1 MDRAIFPIKNELVFT
16 DKILI
21 EVNGI
26 PLFMVCKGSKGTYYL
41 AISIDYEILAYYVFK
56 TDLNFLYQMLI
67 GKITIMEAITESDEL
82 YLVQLKGSSEY
93 KEPIHKISYNELKA
107 DLLPEPD
114 KKFKILNRDIA
125 EYTEKLKEKLT
136 KM

>member
-21 EVNGI
+21 EVKGI
-26 PLFMVCKGSKGTYYL
+26 PLFMVYKGSKGTYYL
-41 AISIDYEILAYYVFK
+41 AISVDYEILAYYVFK
-56 TDLNFLYQMLI
+56 TDLDTLYRMLI
-67 GKITIMEAITESDEL
+67 GKITIMEVIKESNEL
-82 YLVQLKGSSEY
+82 YLVQLKGSSKY
-93 KEPIHKISYNELKA
+93 KEPINKISYSELKV

-125 EYTEKLKEKLT
+125 EYAEKLKDKLT

>member
-1 MDRAIFPIKNELVFT
+1 MDRAIFSIKNELVFT

-26 PLFMVCKGSKGTYYL
+26 LLFMVCKGSKGTYYL

-56 TDLNFLYQMLI
+56 TDLNILYQMLI
-67 GKITIMEAITESDEL
+67 GKITIMEVITESDEL

-93 KEPIHKISYNELKA
+93 KEPINKISYNELKV

-125 EYTEKLKEKLT
+125 EYAEKLKDKLT

>member
-56 TDLNFLYQMLI
+56 TDLDTLYQMLI
-67 GKITIMEAITESDEL
+67 GKITIMEVIKESNEL
-82 YLVQLKGSSEY
+82 YLVQLKGSSKY
-93 KEPIHKISYNELKA
+93 KELINKISYEELKVE
-107 DLLPEPD
+107 LLPDPD
-114 KKFKILNRDIA
+114 KKFKIINRDIA
-125 EYTEKLKEKLT
+125 EYAEKLKDKLT

>member
-56 TDLNFLYQMLI
+56 TDLDFLYQMLI
-67 GKITIMEAITESDEL
+67 GKSTLMEVIKESNEL
-82 YLVQLKGSSEY
+82 YLVQLKGSSKY
-93 KEPIHKISYNELKA
+93 KELINKISYSELKV
-107 DLLPEPD
+107 DLLPKPD

-125 EYTEKLKEKLT
+125 EYAEKLKDKLT